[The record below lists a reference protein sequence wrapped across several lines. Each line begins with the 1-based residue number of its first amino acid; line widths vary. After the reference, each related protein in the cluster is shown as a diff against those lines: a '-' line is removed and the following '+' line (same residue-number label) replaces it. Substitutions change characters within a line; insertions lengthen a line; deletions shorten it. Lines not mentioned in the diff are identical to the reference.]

1 MGQKETGGHPEYHQI
16 PLEGLRLAAH
26 KPTSLSTEVDIKQG
40 SEEASGGMPTIYTSP
55 GREDSGNLKAIN
67 LTFVI
72 QLASDVREKKKQ
84 TMDGFVGKNLSELLE
99 IAPKVFDNR
108 DNKEDSLVKMNRAT
122 VAALQAPG
130 TSGPE

>member
-1 MGQKETGGHPEYHQI
+1 MRQKETGGHPEYHQI

-26 KPTSLSTEVDIKQG
+26 KPTCLSTEVDIKQG

-72 QLASDVREKKKQ
+72 QLASDVHEKKAK
-84 TMDGFVGKNLSELLE
+84 DGWVCRKELVR
-99 IAPKVFDNR
+99 IIRNSPQ
-108 DNKEDSLVKMNRAT
+108 SI
-122 VAALQAPG
+122 
-130 TSGPE
+130 